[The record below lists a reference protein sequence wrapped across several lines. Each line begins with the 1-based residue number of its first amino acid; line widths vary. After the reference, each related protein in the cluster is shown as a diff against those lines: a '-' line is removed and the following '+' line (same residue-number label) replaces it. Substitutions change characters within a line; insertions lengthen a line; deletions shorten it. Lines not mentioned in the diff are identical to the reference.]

1 MKKLQKVNNDLYSLN
16 VESLK
21 YIRNERDYHKKSNS
35 HIILTIIFIL
45 PFVSLCTFSF
55 IICFAIALFVSFL
68 GIGSHFPVC
77 SNHWSAVLNQLPPCS
92 SFYFCSCAFLHFW
105 GCKSSV
111 QNLAMITSVINPVG
125 TLTLFLKV
133 CWRCFR

>member
-1 MKKLQKVNNDLYSLN
+1 MIYL
-16 VESLK
+16 
-21 YIRNERDYHKKSNS
+21 SNLS
-35 HIILTIIFIL
+35 H
-45 PFVSLCTFSF
+45 CTFFSY
-55 IICFAIALFVSFL
+55 IFAIALFVSFL
-68 GIGSHFPVC
+68 GIGSHFPVY
-77 SNHWSAVLNQLPPCS
+77 SNHWSAVLNQLLPCS

-133 CWRCFR
+133 YWRCFRYNRVVTFFAIWTTCAYPNCHQSSTSLVDNRCKKN